1 MDLQSVILKLL
12 VISTSIITITAQG
25 SHCHNAQHD
34 WNRGLN
40 RGDPIRSYEILRVL
54 DSRTMQFENIMHR
67 LYNFQV
73 RSVDGVNEQLG
84 SSIDKEN
91 IVQIK
96 PQQVRLSLR
105 PKVAYPLVL
114 NVKQAKDYPVDLYY
128 LMDLSNSMK
137 DDKDKLAELGDLL
150 AEHMGKITANFR
162 LGFGSFVDKVV
173 MPYTNTVPA
182 KLREPCT
189 DCAAPY
195 GFKNHM
201 SLSLNTSQFSRQV
214 NEARVSGN
222 LDAPEGGFD
231 AIMQVMVCPDIGW
244 RTQSR
249 KLLVFSTDSSF
260 HTAGDGKIG
269 GIVKPNDEGCHLDT
283 RGFYSASSHQDYP
296 SISQI
301 DRKSQEKQM
310 NIIFA
315 VTAGQVPT
323 YERVKEQVVGS
334 TAGTLTSDSSNV
346 VELIKDQY
354 NVQDTLSIVQ
364 WGIGGTNPMVKI
376 TSVVDIRDNAP
387 GYVQVK
393 YFSKCLGEFK
403 EATSKCYGLKVG
415 DQVEF
420 EAEITVLECP
430 ADPNDWETA
439 FYIYPVGLEPLF
451 VKLKVLCECECSKPR
466 NEVRGSSTCSN
477 GNGTYTCGICECNK
491 NRFGRYCEC
500 DRTNPENRKENK
512 NCYKKGDTTP
522 CSGKGQCICG
532 NCECNSPDI
541 TGNQCECDNFDCP
554 RHNGLLCS
562 GPENGDCECGKC
574 VCRNSRTGPT
584 CECGPDWQC
593 VNPDTK
599 EVCSGNGVC
608 SCGACT
614 CYETEAGMYTGAYC
628 QYSPELR
635 KTCDD
640 FKSCVLCDVHK
651 TGDFADYEFC
661 KNCTD
666 RMTIVTEEIVEVQE
680 EGEQLCFITDEYEDE
695 DGCKIRF
702 VYSFNG
708 TMPIIRAEE
717 EKHCLA
723 GDRDALIWGIIAA
736 LLVLL
741 IGLLLLL
748 LWKLWTRYKDRR
760 DYAKFEKE
768 RESAKWDTYGLNRK
782 ELGTRYISYREVSS
796 GKDRNRSDNPK
807 PSYLENM
814 VHQRQ

>member
-12 VISTSIITITAQG
+12 VISTSIITITAQE
-25 SHCHNAQHD
+25 S
-34 WNRGLN
+34 W
-40 RGDPIRSYEILRVL
+40 IREQCN
-54 DSRTMQFENIMHR
+54 SRTSCTDCIISSPKCGWCSQP
-67 LYNFQV
+67 
-73 RSVDGVNEQLG
+73 NEQLG

-182 KLREPCT
+182 KYLTLLTWIFSDYGKPCT

-364 WGIGGTNPMVKI
+364 WGIGENHFGCRHKGQRTRLCSSEIFFKMSWV
-376 TSVVDIRDNAP
+376 RL
-387 GYVQVK
+387 
-393 YFSKCLGEFK
+393 FSFFGGNVAIELPFSNVFFLCREFK

-768 RESAKWDTYGLNRK
+768 RESAKWDT
-782 ELGTRYISYREVSS
+782 VSF
-796 GKDRNRSDNPK
+796 
-807 PSYLENM
+807 
-814 VHQRQ
+814 

>member
-512 NCYKKGDTTP
+512 NCYKG
-522 CSGKGQCICG
+522 IA
-532 NCECNSPDI
+532 
-541 TGNQCECDNFDCP
+541 
-554 RHNGLLCS
+554 H
-562 GPENGDCECGKC
+562 
-574 VCRNSRTGPT
+574 
-584 CECGPDWQC
+584 
-593 VNPDTK
+593 
-599 EVCSGNGVC
+599 
-608 SCGACT
+608 A
-614 CYETEAGMYTGAYC
+614 
-628 QYSPELR
+628 
-635 KTCDD
+635 
-640 FKSCVLCDVHK
+640 FK
-651 TGDFADYEFC
+651 
-661 KNCTD
+661 
-666 RMTIVTEEIVEVQE
+666 
-680 EGEQLCFITDEYEDE
+680 
-695 DGCKIRF
+695 
-702 VYSFNG
+702 
-708 TMPIIRAEE
+708 
-717 EKHCLA
+717 
-723 GDRDALIWGIIAA
+723 
-736 LLVLL
+736 
-741 IGLLLLL
+741 
-748 LWKLWTRYKDRR
+748 
-760 DYAKFEKE
+760 
-768 RESAKWDTYGLNRK
+768 TYGHRSRLVFTAD
-782 ELGTRYISYREVSS
+782 LVSPS
-796 GKDRNRSDNPK
+796 DRPYMSPY
-807 PSYLENM
+807 SI
-814 VHQRQ
+814 

>member
-1 MDLQSVILKLL
+1 MARPVLTYGNATSSWHDVKLIKTPINSETPARNMMTRSRDKIATAAQLGKQAHDRKLKLTRNTKMSKNPKILIFETFFRSAYSSVIFQGGLL
-12 VISTSIITITAQG
+12 
-25 SHCHNAQHD
+25 
-34 WNRGLN
+34 
-40 RGDPIRSYEILRVL
+40 
-54 DSRTMQFENIMHR
+54 
-67 LYNFQV
+67 
-73 RSVDGVNEQLG
+73 
-84 SSIDKEN
+84 
-91 IVQIK
+91 
-96 PQQVRLSLR
+96 
-105 PKVAYPLVL
+105 
-114 NVKQAKDYPVDLYY
+114 
-128 LMDLSNSMK
+128 
-137 DDKDKLAELGDLL
+137 
-150 AEHMGKITANFR
+150 
-162 LGFGSFVDKVV
+162 
-173 MPYTNTVPA
+173 TVW
-182 KLREPCT
+182 
-189 DCAAPY
+189 
-195 GFKNHM
+195 
-201 SLSLNTSQFSRQV
+201 
-214 NEARVSGN
+214 
-222 LDAPEGGFD
+222 GG
-231 AIMQVMVCPDIGW
+231 
-244 RTQSR
+244 
-249 KLLVFSTDSSF
+249 
-260 HTAGDGKIG
+260 
-269 GIVKPNDEGCHLDT
+269 
-283 RGFYSASSHQDYP
+283 
-296 SISQI
+296 
-301 DRKSQEKQM
+301 
-310 NIIFA
+310 
-315 VTAGQVPT
+315 
-323 YERVKEQVVGS
+323 
-334 TAGTLTSDSSNV
+334 
-346 VELIKDQY
+346 
-354 NVQDTLSIVQ
+354 
-364 WGIGGTNPMVKI
+364 
-376 TSVVDIRDNAP
+376 
-387 GYVQVK
+387 
-393 YFSKCLGEFK
+393 
-403 EATSKCYGLKVG
+403 
-415 DQVEF
+415 
-420 EAEITVLECP
+420 
-430 ADPNDWETA
+430 
-439 FYIYPVGLEPLF
+439 
-451 VKLKVLCECECSKPR
+451 
-466 NEVRGSSTCSN
+466 
-477 GNGTYTCGICECNK
+477 
-491 NRFGRYCEC
+491 
-500 DRTNPENRKENK
+500 
-512 NCYKKGDTTP
+512 KGDTTP

>member
-12 VISTSIITITAQG
+12 VISTSIITITAQE
-25 SHCHNAQHD
+25 S
-34 WNRGLN
+34 W
-40 RGDPIRSYEILRVL
+40 IREQCN
-54 DSRTMQFENIMHR
+54 SRTSCTDCIISSPKCGWCSQP
-67 LYNFQV
+67 
-73 RSVDGVNEQLG
+73 NEQLG

-182 KLREPCT
+182 KYLTLLTWIFSDYGKPCT

-768 RESAKWDTYGLNRK
+768 RESAKWDT
-782 ELGTRYISYREVSS
+782 VSF
-796 GKDRNRSDNPK
+796 
-807 PSYLENM
+807 
-814 VHQRQ
+814 